1 VTFLRPHTDEDLS
14 ISSKL
19 LTQLAQ
25 TGNVRASPPTFH
37 SLTNDSEDVREV
49 EGRIP
54 REFGHDAVEILGAR
68 SLLMALEEVSA
79 RWTIVTSG
87 TQPLAQGWLKI
98 LGLIEPP
105 FIVTA
110 EDVVH
115 GKPDPAC
122 YNLGRKKLGLPE
134 FAPVLVFEDAPA
146 GIRAGKAAGCLVV
159 ALTTTH
165 AVSHL
170 IDAGADWIVQDL
182 RSVKL
187 DSIDLKTGEMNIRI
201 SGTCMLR

>member
-1 VTFLRPHTDEDLS
+1 
-14 ISSKL
+14 
-19 LTQLAQ
+19 
-25 TGNVRASPPTFH
+25 
-37 SLTNDSEDVREV
+37 
-49 EGRIP
+49 
-54 REFGHDAVEILGAR
+54 
-68 SLLMALEEVSA
+68 MALEEVSA